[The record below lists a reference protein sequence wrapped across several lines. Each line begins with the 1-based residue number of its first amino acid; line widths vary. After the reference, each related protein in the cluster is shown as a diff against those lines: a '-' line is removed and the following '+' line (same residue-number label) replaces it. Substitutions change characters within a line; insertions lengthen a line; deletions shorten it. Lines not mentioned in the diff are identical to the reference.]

1 MKDLSRKREE
11 ERLLEI
17 IKKCNS
23 LDRQVHESLKGMS
36 LSSLISEAV
45 DEDDI
50 SEVKKAIQKGRD
62 QINQLKD
69 YVNAMSIDLPDA
81 IEYAD
86 ELEGALDKAQ
96 AELAKA
102 SFDAGAL
109 SNFFGEKVTLPE
121 ITKASIALYTK
132 TSDFYNGFVRA
143 FDNIKDNIIPLAKDV
158 DEETTLR
165 DAAGSGNV
173 PDEATL
179 QKGLDKALK
188 QSLGATFFGKLK
200 SFFTKGMFGAEK
212 KIMDALPERDLGQL
226 ASLISIDLLD
236 AKIKDFETEVPKE
249 EKSTQQALEDNAKE
263 AAEED
268 AAAAE
273 RSQQSTSGEEPAPA
287 SGQAAEDAQEE
298 AESQLRTAIE
308 SESTEAQPPG
318 VAVTGAIEAWFDNL
332 SKTSQ
337 QTLSAAGR
345 YDGLKTAVKTTL
357 DNAADTVADAIR
369 DSISSWRSEHEETL
383 VRSKRF
389 AKKNFDSLE
398 QLVPQLASFMMKKV
412 EESSTRLTKEKIRRI
427 TFNFLDKRFKP
438 GSANVLNEK
447 YDLDELSAY
456 RLNKLAGLDT

>member
-1 MKDLSRKREE
+1 MSTFGKRSEE
-11 ERLLEI
+11 EKLLEI
-17 IKKCNS
+17 IKKCNP
-23 LDRQVHESLKGMS
+23 DDQVHESLKGMS
-36 LSSLISEAV
+36 LNGLISEAV

-50 SEVKKAIQKGRD
+50 DEVKKAIQKGRD
-62 QINQLKD
+62 QIDQLKS
-69 YVNAMSIDLPDA
+69 YVNAMSIDLPEV
-81 IEYAD
+81 IEYSE

-102 SFDAGAL
+102 SFDSGAL

-121 ITKASIALYTK
+121 ITKAAIALYTK

-143 FDNIKDNIIPLAKDV
+143 FDNIKDNIVPLAKDA

-165 DAAGSGNV
+165 DAAGTGNV
-173 PDEATL
+173 PDENTL

-200 SFFTKGMFGAEK
+200 SFFSKGMFGAEK

-226 ASLISIDLLD
+226 ASLIAVDLLD
-236 AKIKDFETEVPKE
+236 AKIKDFQAEVPRE
-249 EKSTQQALEDNAKE
+249 EKSTQQALEDNARE

-268 AAAAE
+268 AAASE
-273 RSQQSTSGEEPAPA
+273 RSRQSASGDAPAPA
-287 SGQAAEDAQEE
+287 SGQEASDSQEE
-298 AESQLRTAIE
+298 AESQLRNAIE
-308 SESTEAQPPG
+308 SESNESQAPG

-345 YDGLKTAVKTTL
+345 YDSLKSAVKTTL
-357 DNAADTVADAIR
+357 DGAADTVADAIR

-383 VRSKRF
+383 VKSRRF

-398 QLVPQLASFMMKKV
+398 KLVPQLASFMMKKV
-412 EESSTRLTKEKIRRI
+412 EESQTQLTREKIKRI
-427 TFNFLDKRFKP
+427 TFSFLDKRFRPKSV
-438 GSANVLNEK
+438 GVLNEK

-456 RLNKLAGLDT
+456 RLNKLAGLDI